1 MDIKLGEWLGNMN
14 VYLKGMYLSL
24 ALMAISILNKGLFA
38 DYIFL
43 SIAYFWIGY
52 ILNFKYCEK
61 YKKNG
66 HGILEIFLLVLYFLI
81 FGILLY
87 IHTKSTLC
95 V

>member
-1 MDIKLGEWLGNMN
+1 MDIKLGEWLGKMN
-14 VYLKGMYLSL
+14 VYLKGMYLSIG
-24 ALMAISILNKGLFA
+24 LMAISIFSNGLFA

-61 YKKNG
+61 NEKNG
-66 HGILEIFLLVLYFLI
+66 HGGLEILLLILYFLI
-81 FGILLY
+81 FGVLLY
-87 IHTKSTLC
+87 THMKGILC